1 MFGQFGLLGLG
12 LGVLQ
17 SGAQPIDKTITDFDP
32 APWTEGAGWVSNG
45 DGTATYTGGSG
56 TTDLT
61 AFGALEQDATYEV
74 SFTVT
79 GLNEG
84 NINLRFGDISTPDV
98 VASADGTYTQT
109 LVATGG
115 TGIRFRAANV
125 LTGSVVLS
133 DLSVV
138 KVG

>member
-1 MFGQFGLLGLG
+1 MRGLG
-12 LGVLQ
+12 FSLGFARPQGGPV
-17 SGAQPIDKTITDFDP
+17 PIDSAVTDFES
-32 APWTEGAGWVSNG
+32 ASWAQGAGWTANG
-45 DGTATYTGGSG
+45 DGTATYVAGSG

-74 SFTVT
+74 SFTVS
-79 GLNEG
+79 GLSEG
-84 NINLRFGDISTPDV
+84 NINLRFGDIAVIDV

-125 LTGSVVLS
+125 TTTNVTLS
-133 DLSVV
+133 AFSVV
-138 KVG
+138 KV